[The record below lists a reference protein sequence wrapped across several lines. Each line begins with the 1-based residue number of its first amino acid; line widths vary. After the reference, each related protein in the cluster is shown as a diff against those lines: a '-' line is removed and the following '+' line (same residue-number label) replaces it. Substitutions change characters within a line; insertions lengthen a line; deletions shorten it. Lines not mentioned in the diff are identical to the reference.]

1 MEPPAPKKPKPS
13 STQLAP
19 ILETEFKIQNQK
31 SKSTKPPISEQP
43 SSDLVVALIIDEMIK
58 QIFDKVAESG
68 M

>member
-19 ILETEFKIQNQK
+19 ILETESKIQNQK
-31 SKSTKPPISEQP
+31 SKSTKPPIWEQP
-43 SSDLVVALIIDEMIK
+43 ASDLVVTLIIDELIK

>member
-19 ILETEFKIQNQK
+19 ILETESKIQNQK